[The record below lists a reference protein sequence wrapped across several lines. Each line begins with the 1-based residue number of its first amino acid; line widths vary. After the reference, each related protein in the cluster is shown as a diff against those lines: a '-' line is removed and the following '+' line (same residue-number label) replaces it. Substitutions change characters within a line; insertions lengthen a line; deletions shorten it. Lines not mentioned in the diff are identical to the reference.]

1 MRTYYDRIP
10 DLTERYP
17 EGFGGVDMCAP
28 RDPEYD
34 FWRAVEE
41 ADRLER
47 EYLNKPRRDM
57 WVSFYLQDGTQGM
70 ATISAR
76 DYDDACEQM
85 REEYGDEF
93 GEIVDYEFY
102 DDMAD

>member
-1 MRTYYDRIP
+1 MYIP

-17 EGFGGVDMCAP
+17 EGFRTVD
-28 RDPEYD
+28 DTEFLD
-34 FWRAVEE
+34 
-41 ADRLER
+41 DS
-47 EYLNKPRRDM
+47 RRDM

-76 DYDDACEQM
+76 DYEDATAQM
-85 REEYGDEF
+85 LKEYGDMF

-102 DDMAD
+102 DAWN

>member
-1 MRTYYDRIP
+1 MYIP

-17 EGFGGVDMCAP
+17 EGF
-28 RDPEYD
+28 
-34 FWRAVEE
+34 RAVDE
-41 ADRLER
+41 AERLDDD
-47 EYLNKPRRDM
+47 RRDM

-76 DYDDACEQM
+76 DYDDATTQM
-85 REEYGDEF
+85 MKEYGDMF

-102 DDMAD
+102 DAWD